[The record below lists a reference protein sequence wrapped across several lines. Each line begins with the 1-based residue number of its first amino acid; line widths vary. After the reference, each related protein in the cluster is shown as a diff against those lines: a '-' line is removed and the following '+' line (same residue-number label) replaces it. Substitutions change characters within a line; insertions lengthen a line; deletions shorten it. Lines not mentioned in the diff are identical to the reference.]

1 MTSEEFVKRVMDSKV
16 TGEVQLTATEI
27 RHNLH
32 DAMKFLEDGGKAVVV
47 TKHGKEVFRMVPPMA
62 TPPTPDNVVVLPQP
76 TKAENVD
83 ANGSPVAV
91 DPVLKAA
98 LESLLPAAA

>member
-1 MTSEEFVKRVMDSKV
+1 MTSEDFSKRVADSKV

-47 TKHGKEVFRMVPPMA
+47 TKHGKEVFRMVPPVA
-62 TPPTPDNVVVLPQP
+62 APPTPDNVIVLPLP
-76 TKAENVD
+76 AKAENVD
-83 ANGSPVAV
+83 ANGSPVV
-91 DPVLKAA
+91 MTTGVTTPEGVVLPLAA
-98 LESLLPAAA
+98 